1 MVNNGFD
8 QGFSESP
15 FPDGRWGRS
24 DSKLAGPLK
33 AFAATGIGSR
43 TIRALVPIDTK
54 ILMKSNG
61 RFTVLGPFGLP
72 LLLLTTV
79 GRKSGYQRTTPL
91 VYLPSGEALIV
102 VGSNFGQE
110 RHPAWALNLA
120 AWPEANVSIKGEVF
134 SVTAT
139 ELNGDART
147 DAFERFVAMAKTY
160 DAYRHR
166 TDRAIKVFSLQK
178 LEI

>member
-1 MVNNGFD
+1 MVSNGFD
-8 QGFSESP
+8 QSFSESP

-33 AFAATGIGSR
+33 AFAATSIGSR
-43 TIRALVPIDTK
+43 TIRALVPVDTK

-72 LLLLTTV
+72 LLLLTTI
-79 GRKSGYQRTTPL
+79 GRTSGLERTTPL
-91 VYLPSGEALIV
+91 VYLPIGEALTV

-120 AWPEANVSIKGEVF
+120 STPKATVSIKGGVF
-134 SVTAT
+134 SVAAT
-139 ELNGDART
+139 ELDGEARQEVFE
-147 DAFERFVAMAKTY
+147 AFVTMAKTY

-166 TDRAIKVFSLQK
+166 TNREIKVFSLRL
-178 LEI
+178 LED